1 MISCGSDL
9 SYKEQISQ
17 YNKFVLA
24 ADSLNKI
31 KNYKQAILISTQAIE
46 ITDTLSKALIARG
59 EGNLG
64 LNNFDDSE
72 DDFSDAIKIE
82 GEKSLAYRGKAIA
95 NLLNNDKSDFLED
108 INIYLTHHQKDVYAF
123 SLRADYYAEDEE
135 YDKAIIDYSFCLK
148 NKPENSS
155 FYLKRGNVYA
165 INGQD
170 ALSVKDYQNYTRL
183 NPDKNNDQI
192 FYKRAVLNMKSQNFQ
207 KAIDDFTLISK
218 LFVKAEVF
226 DLKAD
231 CFYNLKNYNK
241 AIENYTFYLTKK
253 PNNYEVIY
261 KRGDSYLKIDN
272 LNKANNDFKKSATL
286 KWESKGFFYKYGWY
300 ILFILG
306 YFLIGLIS
314 STTIKEEYDNK
325 KISTAYFYYFI
336 VGIFGGQYLYTISRL
351 RYILHT
357 GLIFTLLFLNC
368 FYIRSFYNNFDLLST
383 NILNSGYSLYI
394 IYFIILL
401 LIIDIV
407 FLPYFVFSHNHNLRL
422 SINDIVSKKRKNEID
437 ELESLMKKQNT
448 KFKTLKS

>member
-9 SYKEQISQ
+9 SYKEQILQ
-17 YNKFVLA
+17 YNKFVSS

-46 ITDTLSKALIARG
+46 ITDTLSKALIERG

-64 LNNFDDSE
+64 LNNFDDAE
-72 DDFSDAIKIE
+72 NDFSDAIKIE
-82 GEKSLAYRGKAIA
+82 GEKSTAYRGRAIA
-95 NLLNNDKSDFLED
+95 NLSNDDKSDFLED
-108 INIYLTHHQKDVYAF
+108 INTYLTHHQKDIYAL
-123 SLRADYYAEDEE
+123 SLRADFYAEDEDYE
-135 YDKAIIDYSFCLK
+135 KAILDYSFCLK
-148 NKPENSS
+148 NEPENSS

-165 INGQD
+165 INSQD
-170 ALSVKDYQNYTRL
+170 ALSVKDYENYTRL

-192 FYKRAVLNMKSQNFQ
+192 FYKRAILNMKSQNFQ
-207 KAIDDFTLISK
+207 KAINDFTLISK
-218 LFVKAEVF
+218 SFVKAEMF
-226 DLKAD
+226 DYKGD
-231 CFYNLKNYNK
+231 CFYNLKEYDK
-241 AIENYTFYLTKK
+241 AIANYTFYLKTN
-253 PNNYEVIY
+253 PNDNEVID

-306 YFLIGLIS
+306 YFLIGIIS

-336 VGIFGGQYLYTISRL
+336 VGIFGGQYLYTNSTL

-368 FYIRSFYNNFDLLST
+368 FYIRSFYNNFDLLTT
-383 NILNSGYSLYI
+383 NVLNSEYSLYI
-394 IYFIILL
+394 IYSIILL
-401 LIIDIV
+401 FILDII

-422 SINDIVSKKRKNEID
+422 SINDTVSKKRKNEID